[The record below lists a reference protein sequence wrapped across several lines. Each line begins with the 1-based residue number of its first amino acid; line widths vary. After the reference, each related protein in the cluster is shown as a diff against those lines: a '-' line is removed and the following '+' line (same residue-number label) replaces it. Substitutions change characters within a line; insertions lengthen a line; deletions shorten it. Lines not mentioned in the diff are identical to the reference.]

1 MGWVK
6 EGLREKGLNPLN
18 YSALLSCSQTMSS
31 INHLLEKADKIY
43 RQQVSHRNDL
53 DHLLVC
59 LASGATFHSRS
70 VRRRGGWE

>member
-1 MGWVK
+1 VFV
-6 EGLREKGLNPLN
+6 LFF
-18 YSALLSCSQTMSS
+18 QTMSS

-59 LASGATFHSRS
+59 LASGATFHSRN
-70 VRRRGGWE
+70 VRGEIICPSIPIM